1 MHNSF
6 STNDSE
12 VEYDMNESLVTSWN
26 DTDTECGVELS
37 EKDLEA
43 IAYYRLVNCCWLET
57 VCFILFP
64 YCFRWIIH
72 GIFGVVLSILGIIGN
87 IVSLLILMKR

>member
-6 STNDSE
+6 STNDSD

-26 DTDTECGVELS
+26 GTPTECGVELS
-37 EKDLEA
+37 EKDMEV
-43 IAYYRLVNCCWLET
+43 IAYYRSVNRRCKKSVL
-57 VCFILFP
+57 LS